1 MPQISAVII
10 SYNEEHFIERC
21 LKSLEGVADEIV
33 VVDSFSTDKTEEIC
47 SGFNV
52 LFIKQIFL
60 GYREQKQ
67 FAMQQ
72 AKNNFIL
79 SLDAD
84 EALSPELRESII
96 KVKDNWKHDG
106 YRVNRLNNYCGK
118 WIHHTSLYP
127 ERKIR
132 LFDRTKGRWGGINPH
147 DQFVMEANSKT
158 GSLKG
163 HLLHWIFDSIEE
175 HIQKINKYTSISAQ
189 EYFKLGIKAPH
200 WKILL
205 KPLWRFVHSYI
216 IKLGFLQGFTG
227 FIISR
232 NLAFMNYLKYAK
244 LRKIIKENPGN

>member
-10 SYNEEHFIERC
+10 SYNEENFIERC

-96 KVKDNWKHDG
+96 KVKDNWKYDG

-189 EYFKLGIKAPH
+189 EYYKLGIKAPH